1 MSFTHHN
8 GSDCLFNE
16 LKPIPMHTFTRF
28 GLITAVAF
36 LGVFFSS
43 GCRKKKD
50 TIAIIYVRDVA
61 NQLVAGA
68 QVVVYGQST
77 INQPANVV
85 LYDTTLTNT
94 AGEAKFNFND
104 VYQLGQAGVAVL
116 NIEATFGAAVGEG
129 IIKVEQEVT
138 SEETVFIQ

>member
-1 MSFTHHN
+1 MN
-8 GSDCLFNE
+8 
-16 LKPIPMHTFTRF
+16 TFTRF

-94 AGEAKFNFND
+94 SGEAKFNFND

>member
-1 MSFTHHN
+1 MQ
-8 GSDCLFNE
+8 
-16 LKPIPMHTFTRF
+16 TFTRF

-68 QVVVYGQST
+68 QVVIYGQST

-94 AGEAKFNFND
+94 SGEAKFNFND

>member
-1 MSFTHHN
+1 
-8 GSDCLFNE
+8 
-16 LKPIPMHTFTRF
+16 MHTFTRF

-68 QVVVYGQST
+68 QVVIYGQST

-94 AGEAKFNFND
+94 SGEAKFNFND

>member
-1 MSFTHHN
+1 MN
-8 GSDCLFNE
+8 
-16 LKPIPMHTFTRF
+16 TFTRF
-28 GLITAVAF
+28 GLITTVAF

-94 AGEAKFNFND
+94 SGEAKFNFND

>member
-1 MSFTHHN
+1 MQT
-8 GSDCLFNE
+8 L
-16 LKPIPMHTFTRF
+16 TRF

-36 LGVFFSS
+36 LGIFFSS

-50 TIAIIYVRDVA
+50 TIAVIYVRDVA

-94 AGEAKFNFND
+94 SGEAKFNFND

>member
-1 MSFTHHN
+1 MNTSLKRTA
-8 GSDCLFNE
+8 LF
-16 LKPIPMHTFTRF
+16 
-28 GLITAVAF
+28 AF
-36 LGVFFSS
+36 IALLGIGFSS

-50 TIAIIYVRDVA
+50 TIAKIYVRDIA
-61 NQLVAGA
+61 NQLVTGA
-68 QVVVYGQST
+68 QVVLYGQST

-94 AGEAKFNFND
+94 SGEAIFNFND

-116 NIEATFGAAVGEG
+116 NIEAYYNGAQGEG
-129 IIKVEQEVT
+129 IIKVEEEVT